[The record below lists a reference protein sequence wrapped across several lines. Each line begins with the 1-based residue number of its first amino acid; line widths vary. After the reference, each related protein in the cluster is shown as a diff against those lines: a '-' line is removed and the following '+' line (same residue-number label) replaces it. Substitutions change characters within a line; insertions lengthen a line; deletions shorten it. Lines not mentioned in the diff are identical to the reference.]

1 MSRTR
6 AAAYLVGGMLLAAWL
21 ASAAGVTMRP
31 RTVPLPRRSA
41 EAVHLDAVAS
51 DVQAQAS
58 RLRERLASPPKLQA
72 PVRNPFAFA
81 VREPAPAPAPK
92 PQPAAAIPAFVQ
104 RLIAEPELNLLGVAQ
119 EGAVRTALIGSGD
132 ELLMVTEGQTVVG
145 RYRVGTVAPDA
156 VELIDL
162 GTGATRRLSLRSPAS
177 LP

>member
-119 EGAVRTALIGSGD
+119 EGTVRTALIGSGD

-145 RYRVGTVAPDA
+145 RYRVGTVGTDA

>member
-92 PQPAAAIPAFVQ
+92 PAAAIPAFVQ